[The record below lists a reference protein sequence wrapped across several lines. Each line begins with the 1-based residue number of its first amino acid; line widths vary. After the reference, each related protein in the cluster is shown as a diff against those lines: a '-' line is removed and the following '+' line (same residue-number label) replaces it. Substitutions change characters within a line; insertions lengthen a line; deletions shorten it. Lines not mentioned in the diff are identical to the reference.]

1 LRQQP
6 PNRIVGAVLC
16 RESDSFADVRL
27 FQCELLRWLIFADA
41 ETAIGKETA
50 FNPIFGPFRVS

>member
-1 LRQQP
+1 M
-6 PNRIVGAVLC
+6 NRIVGAVLC

-27 FQCELLRWLIFADA
+27 FQCEFLRWLIFAYA

-50 FNPIFGPFRVS
+50 FNPIFGPFRAS